1 MMREIIKNFNVYQ
14 YSELS
19 EEAKAKV
26 RNWYINDP
34 YRSEELTFIIN
45 EDLKNL
51 FPNSTLKVEW
61 SLSSCQ
67 GDGVNVYGDL
77 CFMDLVNM
85 VQNHLCGD
93 NYKAFENF
101 FSPKEIK
108 TAKFYSEYCGD
119 VKLPTNRMG
128 YTYCYVSQID
138 LEADFM
144 YEMSHF
150 RNINLNLLGK
160 METYVKNVISKYCSD
175 WERAG
180 YEYLYEPD
188 KEEIETTCEAN
199 EWEFLEDGT
208 YYAA

>member
-1 MMREIIKNFNVYQ
+1 MRTIIEKFNVYK

-19 EEAKAKV
+19 EKAKEKV
-26 RNWYINDP
+26 RNWYVNDP
-34 YRSEELTFIIN
+34 VRSEELTDMIN
-45 EDLKNL
+45 QDLENL
-51 FPNSTLKVEW
+51 FPNSELKVEW

-101 FSPKEIK
+101 FSQKEIK

-119 VKLPTNRMG
+119 IKLPANRMR
-128 YTYCYVSQID
+128 YTYCYVRQID
-138 LEADFM
+138 LEADFT

-150 RNINLNLLGK
+150 RNINLDLLNK
-160 METYVKNVISKYCSD
+160 METYVKKVIRKYCLD
-175 WERAG
+175 WEEAG
-180 YEYLYEPD
+180 YKYLYEPD
-188 KEEIETTCEAN
+188 EEEIEETCEGN

-208 YYAA
+208 FYAA

>member
-1 MMREIIKNFNVYQ
+1 MREIIKKFNVYQ

-19 EEAKAKV
+19 DEAKAKV
-26 RNWYINDP
+26 RSWYADDP
-34 YRSEELTFIIN
+34 VRSEELTFIIN
-45 EDLKNL
+45 QDLENL
-51 FPNSTLKVEW
+51 FPNSKLKVEW
-61 SLSSCQ
+61 SLSYCQ

-93 NYKAFENF
+93 YYKAFENF

-119 VKLPTNRMG
+119 VKLPVNRRS
-128 YTYCYVSQID
+128 YAYCYVSQID
-138 LEADFM
+138 LESDFT

-150 RNINLNLLGK
+150 RNINLDLLGK
-160 METYVKNVISKYCSD
+160 METYVKRVIRKYCLD
-175 WERAG
+175 WEETG
-180 YEYLYEPD
+180 YKYLYEPD
-188 KEEIETTCEAN
+188 EEEVEESCNIN

>member
-1 MMREIIKNFNVYQ
+1 MRTIIKKFNVYQ

-19 EEAKAKV
+19 DEAKAKV
-26 RNWYINDP
+26 RSWYINDP
-34 YRSEELTFIIN
+34 VRSEELTFLIDQ
-45 EDLKNL
+45 DLKNL
-51 FPNSTLKVEW
+51 FPNSDLTVEW
-61 SLSSCQ
+61 SLTYCQ

-93 NYKAFENF
+93 SYKAFENF
-101 FSPKEIK
+101 FTPKEIK

-119 VKLPTNRMG
+119 VKLPFNLMS
-128 YTYCYVSQID
+128 YTYCYISQID
-138 LEADFM
+138 LESDFT

-150 RNINLNLLGK
+150 RNVDLDLLGK
-160 METYVKNVISKYCSD
+160 MESYVKMVIKKYCLY
-175 WERAG
+175 WEETG
-180 YEYLYEPD
+180 YKYLYEPD
-188 KEEIETTCEAN
+188 EEEIEASCEGN

>member
-1 MMREIIKNFNVYQ
+1 MRTITKKFNVYQ

-19 EEAKAKV
+19 DEAKAKV
-26 RNWYINDP
+26 RNWYIDDP
-34 YRSEELTFIIN
+34 VRSEELTFLIN
-45 EDLKNL
+45 QDLENL
-51 FPNSTLKVEW
+51 FPNSELKVEW
-61 SLSSCQ
+61 SISCCQ

-138 LEADFM
+138 LEADFT
-144 YEMSHF
+144 YEMSYF
-150 RNINLNLLGK
+150 RNINLDLLGK
-160 METYVKNVISKYCSD
+160 METYVKMVISKYCLD
-175 WERAG
+175 WEEVG
-180 YEYLYEPD
+180 YKYFYEPD
-188 KEEIETTCEAN
+188 EEEIEETCEMN

>member
-1 MMREIIKNFNVYQ
+1 MREIIKKFNVYQ

-19 EEAKAKV
+19 DEAKAKV
-26 RNWYINDP
+26 RSWYID
-34 YRSEELTFIIN
+34 YTLRSEELTFQIDQ
-45 EDLKNL
+45 DLKNL
-51 FPNSTLKVEW
+51 FPNSELKVEW
-61 SLSSCQ
+61 SLSYCQ

-93 NYKAFENF
+93 DYKAFENF

-119 VKLPTNRMG
+119 VKLPYNLMG
-128 YTYCYVSQID
+128 YAYCYVSQID
-138 LEADFM
+138 LEADFT

-150 RNINLNLLGK
+150 RNINLDLLGK
-160 METYVKNVISKYCSD
+160 METYVKRVIRKYCLD
-175 WERAG
+175 CEETG
-180 YEYLYEPD
+180 YKYLYEPD
-188 KEEIETTCEAN
+188 EEEIEESCEVN

-208 YYAA
+208 FYAA

>member
-1 MMREIIKNFNVYQ
+1 MREIIKKFNVYQ

-19 EEAKAKV
+19 DEAKAKV
-26 RNWYINDP
+26 RSWYIDDP
-34 YRSEELTFIIN
+34 FRAEELTDMIN

-51 FPNSTLKVEW
+51 FPNSELKVEW

-101 FSPKEIK
+101 FSWKEIK

-119 VKLPTNRMG
+119 VKLPSNRMG

-138 LEADFM
+138 LEADFT

-150 RNINLNLLGK
+150 RNINLDLLGK
-160 METYVKNVISKYCSD
+160 MEAYVKMVIRKYCLD
-175 WERAG
+175 WEEIG
-180 YEYLYEPD
+180 YKYLYEPD
-188 KEEIETTCEAN
+188 EEEVEEACDGN